1 MNHGRPEPSHDRW
14 KDKRDKS
21 CEQPD
26 DDDLIEDTLT
36 REPLPAPLQP
46 IHGDLT
52 KCFTTWHILKHRFQP
67 SPSADHQLPCTGQ
80 SVLSGMD

>member
-26 DDDLIEDTLT
+26 DDDLIEDTLIP
-36 REPLPAPLQP
+36 EPFPATLQP
-46 IHGDLT
+46 INEEL
-52 KCFTTWHILKHRFQP
+52 F
-67 SPSADHQLPCTGQ
+67 
-80 SVLSGMD
+80 